1 VTNHDE
7 AVAVRPLTLAWVSRH
22 LEVGERIV
30 RTEAL
35 HGGISAEMR
44 RLTIGTRDGGTR
56 ALVLRTFV
64 NVEHAEDWLNREA
77 GALSLLPG
85 TGVPA
90 PGLVAV
96 DPTAAQC
103 EYPSLLM
110 THLAG
115 RTVLDDEGLE
125 TRVPALAR
133 QLVAIHALQPAKRPR
148 KYVTLTTADT
158 VVTPK
163 GADAAAW
170 AAAIKVIRKPAPP
183 YEGRFLHRDF
193 HPGNVLFDVPPAR
206 PAGARITGVVDW
218 AATSWGPTDLDV
230 AHCSTSLALL
240 HGPAWGLRF
249 AEAYEEAGGVLAA
262 AASGRAVLACTGR
275 AGVLGRSAA
284 GVAAMAGGRE
294 DRADDTSGGGA
305 AGCLCHRPDGRARL
319 SQGSPGRDPGP
330 TGRETY
336 AIDSHTY
343 SKPGTYTFHYTV
355 SYCGADESFETSRTI
370 KLVIK

>member
-7 AVAVRPLTLAWVSRH
+7 ALAVRPLTLAWVSRH
-22 LEVGERIV
+22 LEEGERIV

-35 HGGISAEMR
+35 HGGITAEMR

-56 ALVLRTFV
+56 DLVLRTFV

-77 GALSLLPG
+77 DALSLLTE

-96 DPTAAQC
+96 DPTAAHC

-125 TRVPALAR
+125 ARVPALAH
-133 QLVAIHALQPAKRPR
+133 QLVVIHALQPAKRPG
-148 KYVTLTTADT
+148 KYVALTTADT

-170 AAAIKVIRKPAPP
+170 AAAINVLRKPAPP

-193 HPGNVLFDVPPAR
+193 QPGNVLFDVPPAR

-218 AATSWGPTDLDV
+218 AVTSWGPADLDV
-230 AHCSTSLALL
+230 AHCSTNLALL
-240 HGPAWGLRF
+240 HGPEWGLRF

-262 AASGRAVLACTGR
+262 AANERLYWLVRDGLSFSEEVQLVSQPWREAGRTELTTRAV
-275 AGVLGRSAA
+275 
-284 GVAAMAGGRE
+284 E
-294 DRADDTSGGGA
+294 E
-305 AGCLCHRPDGRARL
+305 RL
-319 SQGSPGRDPGP
+319 DAYITALMHALS
-330 TGRETY
+330 
-336 AIDSHTY
+336 
-343 SKPGTYTFHYTV
+343 
-355 SYCGADESFETSRTI
+355 
-370 KLVIK
+370 

>member
-7 AVAVRPLTLAWVSRH
+7 AAAVLPLTLAWVSRH

-30 RTEAL
+30 RTEVL
-35 HGGISAEMR
+35 HGGITAEMR
-44 RLTIGTRDGGTR
+44 RLTIGTPDGCTRD
-56 ALVLRTFV
+56 LVLRSFV
-64 NVEHAEDWLNREA
+64 DPFYVGHAEDWLNRETD
-77 GALSLLPG
+77 ALSLLTG

-96 DPTAAQC
+96 DPTAAHC

-125 TRVPALAR
+125 TRVPVLAR
-133 QLVAIHALQPAKRPR
+133 QLVAIHALQPAERPR
-148 KYVTLTTADT
+148 EYVTLTTADT
-158 VVTPK
+158 VVVPK

-170 AAAIKVIRKPAPP
+170 AAAIDVIRKPAPP

-193 HPGNVLFDVPPAR
+193 QPGNVLFDVPPAR

-218 AATSWGPTDLDV
+218 AATSWGPADLDV
-230 AHCSTSLALL
+230 AHCSTNLALL

-262 AASGRAVLACTGR
+262 AASERLYWQVRDGLACSEEVQLVAQPWREAGRTELTTRAVEERLDAYAT
-275 AGVLGRSAA
+275 ALMDALG
-284 GVAAMAGGRE
+284 
-294 DRADDTSGGGA
+294 
-305 AGCLCHRPDGRARL
+305 
-319 SQGSPGRDPGP
+319 
-330 TGRETY
+330 
-336 AIDSHTY
+336 
-343 SKPGTYTFHYTV
+343 
-355 SYCGADESFETSRTI
+355 
-370 KLVIK
+370 